1 MLLINKTLLKFT
13 KGLWHWILAIVCANF
28 LTLVGSTAIAKTI
41 AEFLGHMFE
50 PELILSEVGHAITW
64 VFVIAVFTF
73 VMQLIKGML
82 EYKTA
87 ALAREKMREQIFSK
101 VMELDVGG
109 IEKIGPV
116 SAITSSV
123 DAVEQM
129 QSYMSNYLPSLIFS
143 VIAPIYLFFN
153 LKDIS
158 LFVAILLLCVSLIL
172 LPLHNSF
179 RSRIEE
185 IRKSYWTSLDDMT
198 AYYMDSLKGLTT
210 LKLFDRDQ
218 EHSKV
223 LSKKANALNININRF
238 MKINFTSFLV
248 TELLIYLSILV
259 SLIHASLEMMHG
271 QMDIPQA
278 LVVLML
284 GYSFFSSEK
293 QLMNASHGALTAIS
307 AAGKVEE
314 IFKVDTS
321 RPYDSSIPINEKACG
336 GITMDQV
343 SFQYEGRKGG
353 LKEISLT
360 IPKKSVVAF
369 VGLSGCGKS
378 TTASLL
384 MRFMDPINGHIYLE
398 GRDYF
403 SLKPEEIR
411 KHIAMV
417 PQEVHIFSGTIKENL
432 LMANPTATDTQLKE
446 ALEEAGLLKF
456 VNSLEKGMDTPVGN
470 AGSSLS
476 GGQKQKIGIARALLS
491 QAEYMIFDEATSSVD
506 PESEKEI
513 WQTIS
518 KMAGNRTLI
527 LISHRMSSVQNA
539 DCIYVLKE
547 GSILQSGTHEDL
559 MKEDSLYKELVL
571 KQKAMEVDYA

>member
-13 KGLWHWILAIVCANF
+13 KGLWPWILAIVCANF
-28 LTLVGSTAIAKTI
+28 FTLIGSTAIAKTI

-50 PELILSEVGHAITW
+50 PMLVLSEVGHAIRW

-129 QSYMSNYLPSLIFS
+129 QTYISNYLPSLIFS

-158 LFVAILLLCVSLIL
+158 LFVAILLLCISLIL
-172 LPLHNSF
+172 LPLHNGF

-223 LSKKANALNININRF
+223 LSQKANALNININRF

-259 SLIHASLEMMHG
+259 SLVHASLEMMHG
-271 QMDIPQA
+271 QMDISQA

-321 RPYDSSIPINEKACG
+321 RPYDSSIPINEKAG
-336 GITMDQV
+336 DGITMDQV
-343 SFQYEGRKGG
+343 SFQYEGRSGG
-353 LKEISLT
+353 LKDVSIH

-384 MRFMDPINGHIYLE
+384 MRFMDPVKGRIYLE
-398 GRDYF
+398 GKDYF

-432 LMANPTATDTQLKE
+432 LMANPNASDIQLKE

-456 VNSLEKGMDTPVGN
+456 VNSLEKGIDTPVGN
-470 AGSSLS
+470 AGASLS

-491 QAEYMIFDEATSSVD
+491 HAEYMIFDEATSSVD

-518 KMAGNRTLI
+518 NMAGNRTLI
-527 LISHRMSSVQNA
+527 LISHRMSSVKNA

-547 GSILQSGTHEDL
+547 GRILEAGCHEAL
-559 MKEDSLYKELVL
+559 MQEDGLYKELVL

>member
-13 KGLWHWILAIVCANF
+13 KGLWPWILAIVCANF

-50 PELILSEVGHAITW
+50 PEMILSEVGHAITW

-172 LPLHNSF
+172 LPLHNGF

-248 TELLIYLSILV
+248 TELLIYLSIFV
-259 SLIHASLEMMHG
+259 SLIHASLEMIHG
-271 QMDIPQA
+271 QMDISQA

-321 RPYDSSIPINEKACG
+321 RPYDPSIPINDKACD
-336 GITMDQV
+336 GIAMDQV

-360 IPKKSVVAF
+360 IPKNLWLPLLVYLVVENQPR
-369 VGLSGCGKS
+369 
-378 TTASLL
+378 LL
-384 MRFMDPINGHIYLE
+384 Y
-398 GRDYF
+398 
-403 SLKPEEIR
+403 
-411 KHIAMV
+411 
-417 PQEVHIFSGTIKENL
+417 
-432 LMANPTATDTQLKE
+432 
-446 ALEEAGLLKF
+446 
-456 VNSLEKGMDTPVGN
+456 
-470 AGSSLS
+470 
-476 GGQKQKIGIARALLS
+476 
-491 QAEYMIFDEATSSVD
+491 
-506 PESEKEI
+506 
-513 WQTIS
+513 
-518 KMAGNRTLI
+518 
-527 LISHRMSSVQNA
+527 
-539 DCIYVLKE
+539 
-547 GSILQSGTHEDL
+547 
-559 MKEDSLYKELVL
+559 
-571 KQKAMEVDYA
+571 

>member
-13 KGLWHWILAIVCANF
+13 KGLWPWILAIVCANF

-50 PELILSEVGHAITW
+50 PEMILSEVGHAITW

-172 LPLHNSF
+172 LPLHNGF

-248 TELLIYLSILV
+248 TELLIYLSIFV
-259 SLIHASLEMMHG
+259 SLIHASLEMIHG
-271 QMDIPQA
+271 QMDISQA

-321 RPYDSSIPINEKACG
+321 RPYDPSIPINDKACD
-336 GITMDQV
+336 GIAMDQV

-384 MRFMDPINGHIYLE
+384 MRFMDPIEGHIYLE

-446 ALEEAGLLKF
+446 ALDEAGLLKF

-518 KMAGNRTLI
+518 NMAGNRTLI

-547 GSILQSGTHEDL
+547 GRILRSGKHEDL
-559 MKEDSLYKELVL
+559 MKEAGLYKELVL

>member
-13 KGLWHWILAIVCANF
+13 KGLWPWILAIVCANF

-172 LPLHNSF
+172 LPLHNGF

-271 QMDIPQA
+271 QMDISQA

-321 RPYDSSIPINEKACG
+321 RPYDPSIPINEKACG

-518 KMAGNRTLI
+518 NMAGNRTLI

-547 GSILQSGTHEDL
+547 GSIFQSGTHEDL

>member
-1 MLLINKTLLKFT
+1 MLLINKTLLKFS
-13 KGLWHWILAIVCANF
+13 KGLWPWILAIVLANF
-28 LTLVGSTAIAKTI
+28 LTLTGSIAIAKVI
-41 AEFLGHMFE
+41 ADFLGHMFD
-50 PELILSEVGHAITW
+50 PQSILSQVGQAVQW
-64 VFVIAVFTF
+64 VFLIALFTF
-73 VMQLIKGML
+73 FMQLMKGML

-87 ALAREKMREQIFSK
+87 ALARSTMREKIFSK
-101 VMELDVGG
+101 IMELDVGG

-129 QSYMSNYLPSLIFS
+129 QTYISNYLPSLIFS
-143 VIAPIYLFFN
+143 IIAPIYLFFN

-158 LFVAILLLCVSLIL
+158 IVVALVLLCVSFIL
-172 LPLHNSF
+172 LPLHNGF

-185 IRKSYWTSLDDMT
+185 IRKVYWTSLDDMT

-223 LSKKANALNININRF
+223 LAQKANALNININRF

-248 TELLIYLSILV
+248 TELLIYLSILF
-259 SLIHASLEMMHG
+259 SLIYSTFQMMNG
-271 QMDIPQA
+271 SMSISQA

-314 IFKVDTS
+314 IFQVDTT
-321 RPYDSSIPINEKACG
+321 RPYDPSLPKNKKACDG
-336 GITMDQV
+336 LTIENV
-343 SFQYEGRKGG
+343 SFQYPGRSGG
-353 LKEISLT
+353 LKNLSLE

-384 MRFMDPINGHIYLE
+384 MRFMDPVKGKIYLE
-398 GRDYF
+398 GKDYL
-403 SLKPEEIR
+403 SMKPEEVR

-432 LMANPTATDTQLKE
+432 LLANPKASDAQLKE
-446 ALEEAGLLKF
+446 ALEEAGLAKF
-456 VNSLEKGMDTPVGN
+456 VDSLEKGMDSSVGN
-470 AGSSLS
+470 AGASLS

-518 KMAGNRTLI
+518 NMARSRTLI
-527 LISHRMSSVQNA
+527 LISHRMSSIQNA
-539 DCIYVLKE
+539 DRIFVLKE
-547 GSILQSGTHEDL
+547 GTLLQAGRHEDL
-559 MKEDSLYKELVL
+559 IQEDGLYKELVL
-571 KQKAMEVDYA
+571 KQQAMEVDNA

>member
-13 KGLWHWILAIVCANF
+13 KGLWPWILAIVCANF

-172 LPLHNSF
+172 LPLHNGF

-248 TELLIYLSILV
+248 TEFLIYLSILV

-271 QMDIPQA
+271 QMDISQA

-321 RPYDSSIPINEKACG
+321 RPYDPSIPINEKACG

-432 LMANPTATDTQLKE
+432 LMANPNATDTQLKE

-518 KMAGNRTLI
+518 NMAGNRTLI

-559 MKEDSLYKELVL
+559 MKEDILYKELVL